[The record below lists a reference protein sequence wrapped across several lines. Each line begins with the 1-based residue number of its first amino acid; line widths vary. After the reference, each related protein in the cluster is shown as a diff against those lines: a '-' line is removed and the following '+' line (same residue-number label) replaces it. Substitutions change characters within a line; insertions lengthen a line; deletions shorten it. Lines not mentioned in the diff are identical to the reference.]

1 MRRMTNLVSLLLVL
15 ITLGVG
21 PAVGADQPT
30 TDALSSWHDGAAKQA
45 IVAFVAKVT
54 DVSRAD
60 AASEVIART
69 RIESPGLP
77 PIRFIIAYDPGRIG
91 AGKRYA
97 VRARITR
104 GEQLLFTTDTQY
116 PVLAQP
122 KRTTSM
128 LLRESVQL
136 LRLLS
141 EGGLPR
147 RLLGPNFKG
156 ISPPFRSR
164 FIIVGWHQGFSG
176 SILDDEGAE
185 IP

>member
-1 MRRMTNLVSLLLVL
+1 MPCLPETNR
-15 ITLGVG
+15 
-21 PAVGADQPT
+21 
-30 TDALSSWHDGAAKQA
+30 AAKQA

-69 RIESPGLP
+69 RIDAPRLP

-104 GEQLLFTTDTQY
+104 GEQLLFTTNTI
-116 PVLAQP
+116 PGLAQP
-122 KRTTSM
+122 KRTASI

-141 EGGLPR
+141 EGGLPLGS

-176 SILDDEGAE
+176 TTR
-185 IP
+185 

>member
-30 TDALSSWHDGAAKQA
+30 TDSLSSWNDGAAKQA

-60 AASEVIART
+60 AASEVIARA

-122 KRTTSM
+122 QTNHVDAAARVGATA
-128 LLRESVQL
+128 
-136 LRLLS
+136 
-141 EGGLPR
+141 LP
-147 RLLGPNFKG
+147 
-156 ISPPFRSR
+156 S
-164 FIIVGWHQGFSG
+164 
-176 SILDDEGAE
+176 
-185 IP
+185 